1 MNINSWQCGVFV
13 ALLSAGTVTGEMVKG
28 GSSTGLLGGRA
39 NPPLDETS
47 SVDSHQSGSITAVG
61 TAQVLENDSKPKA
74 IADTSPSPD
83 GDVIATNREPKPV
96 SQSNSY
102 SRSSNFESV
111 ANEEASS
118 ASMFDRVEKAID
130 QNLWWVNVPTDP
142 DQISVSAGA
151 FDRDSNPLENDIW
164 LRSIES
170 HDFTN
175 PEFSFANIAV
185 SPSST
190 TIRAD
195 SSTVNEGF
203 PEVSKLPDSNDYRIG
218 ALALNPDAIRFDLS
232 DAGRTELESSNRSDL
247 TALAASDIRSEP
259 IPEPSSMIFLG
270 VVVAGI
276 IYASRRSRRNTH

>member
-1 MNINSWQCGVFV
+1 MNINSWQCGVFA

-39 NPPLDETS
+39 NPLLDETS
-47 SVDSHQSGSITAVG
+47 SVDSHQSGSVTAG
-61 TAQVLENDSKPKA
+61 TAQVLDKDSKPKA
-74 IADTSPSPD
+74 IADTIASRD
-83 GDVIATNREPKPV
+83 GDVVATNREPTPA
-96 SQSNSY
+96 SQSNSEAMA
-102 SRSSNFESV
+102 SNFQPV

-118 ASMFDRVEKAID
+118 ASMFDRVEKAIE
-130 QNLWWVNVPTDP
+130 QNLWRVNVPMDP
-142 DQISVSAGA
+142 AQISVSAGA
-151 FDRDSNPLENDIW
+151 FDRDSDTLGNDIW
-164 LRSIES
+164 LKSFES

-175 PEFSFANIAV
+175 PEFSFADIAV

-276 IYASRRSRRNTH
+276 IYASHRSRRNSH